1 MVTAKYILKLT
12 HLSINLFSS
21 LRILHSYYSYF
32 FNLIEN
38 KVIFLQTLSIHSQ
51 YEFKRYQRPPIKKK
65 CHSNNIMKQ
74 LIFK

>member
-21 LRILHSYYSYF
+21 LRILHSYF

-38 KVIFLQTLSIHSQ
+38 KVIFLQTLASILSMSLKDIRQ
-51 YEFKRYQRPPIKKK
+51 LQKK
-65 CHSNNIMKQ
+65 NVTAIT
-74 LIFK
+74 

>member
-21 LRILHSYYSYF
+21 LRIFHSYF

-38 KVIFLQTLSIHSQ
+38 KVIFLQTLTSILSMSLKDIRQ
-51 YEFKRYQRPPIKKK
+51 LQKKK
-65 CHSNNIMKQ
+65 KMSQ
-74 LIFK
+74 Q